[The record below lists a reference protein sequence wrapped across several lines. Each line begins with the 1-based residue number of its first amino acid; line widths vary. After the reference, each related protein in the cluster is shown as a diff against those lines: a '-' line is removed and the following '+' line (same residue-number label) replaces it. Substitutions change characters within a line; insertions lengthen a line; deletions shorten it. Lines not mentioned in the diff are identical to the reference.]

1 MAVAFLI
8 RGIGRAWRGSSE
20 YVVQTKR
27 SRTAFVERK
36 TRTFPERIM
45 AIREMIEQIATAWPG
60 YRLMVGSVGIE
71 FLG

>member
-1 MAVAFLI
+1 
-8 RGIGRAWRGSSE
+8 
-20 YVVQTKR
+20 
-27 SRTAFVERK
+27 
-36 TRTFPERIM
+36 M